1 MRFAEL
7 NLNNAFLFAA
17 ALSDNETCKL
27 ILEQILGR
35 ELPDVVVHTEHN
47 ILYSSDFRS
56 IRLDVY
62 ARDAVSVEYNVEM
75 QNKDKKNLAKRSR
88 FHQAQ
93 MDVASLKPGE
103 DYAQLKPG
111 YVIFICT
118 YDPYGKGLYRYTFEN
133 RCLEEDM
140 SFGDETYKIV
150 LSTKGENPAGVSAE
164 LIELL
169 KYVENSTDDYVATLS
184 SASKVHQL
192 HRKVSELKRSREWE
206 ERYMMFEE
214 LLKERE
220 DEGRAEGRA
229 EGLAEGLAE
238 GRAEGLAEG
247 RVEGENRLIL
257 LVQRM
262 KETGESALIPRLFE
276 DREFLQK
283 MYEKYQL

>member
-1 MRFAEL
+1 MKFAEL

-17 ALSDNETCKL
+17 ALSDNETCKM

-62 ARDAVSVEYNVEM
+62 AKDAVSVEYNIEM

-103 DYAQLKPG
+103 DYAELRPG

-150 LSTKGENPAGVSAE
+150 LSTKGKNPAGVSAE
-164 LIELL
+164 LIDFL

-184 SASKVHQL
+184 SASRVHQL
-192 HRKVSELKRSREWE
+192 HRKVSEL
-206 ERYMMFEE
+206 
-214 LLKERE
+214 
-220 DEGRAEGRA
+220 
-229 EGLAEGLAE
+229 
-238 GRAEGLAEG
+238 
-247 RVEGENRLIL
+247 
-257 LVQRM
+257 
-262 KETGESALIPRLFE
+262 
-276 DREFLQK
+276 
-283 MYEKYQL
+283 